1 MQGAGFAQVSA
12 LGDVIRV
19 GLLRAVLCVAAA
31 ACGRI
36 DDGPV
41 FNIHHTIAMAAGAD
55 LEGAEA
61 VTVIFLPDERITDSF
76 PPQDGNVWY
85 QEPLSLIDSGLE
97 SSQQLGSRSHRE
109 TQWRGYARLVPPRAD
124 ETPIVGD
131 IVDPVFEKES
141 CEGEYCYR
149 MNAHFEL
156 GRVTVP

>member
-1 MQGAGFAQVSA
+1 
-12 LGDVIRV
+12 
-19 GLLRAVLCVAAA
+19 
-31 ACGRI
+31 
-36 DDGPV
+36 
-41 FNIHHTIAMAAGAD
+41 MAAGAD

-131 IVDPVFEKES
+131 IVDLGFEKES